1 MLFSSQYRP
10 RYRVFLWPVTSVSAY
25 RISAFRSTRRESM
38 QLSKRWCNNGTGHA
52 TPPRIQS
59 GSHYNDTVNDNQEK
73 VKCKAGQKKNNYK
86 EDNYDNVTRNI
97 IISRYPILSQF

>member
-1 MLFSSQYRP
+1 MLSSQYRP
-10 RYRVFLWPVTSVSAY
+10 RYRVFLWPVTSVSAD

-38 QLSKRWCNNGTGHA
+38 QLSKLWCNNGTGHA

-73 VKCKAGQKKNNYK
+73 VKCKAGEKKTTTKKTTTTTLRVILLFHVIRY
-86 EDNYDNVTRNI
+86 YRN
-97 IISRYPILSQF
+97 FN